1 MILPDFTFR
10 DNNCLVLSYIHRI
23 FLDISGF
30 YFLTFHF
37 SLIYCYKLKEIA
49 GWGWEEGGGEK
60 SDLLHTLQI
69 SNVRQVVYKT
79 PIISKA
85 KCFYDEGQSFV
96 KYSSITE
103 KVTSE
108 LAKHE

>member
-1 MILPDFTFR
+1 MG
-10 DNNCLVLSYIHRI
+10 V
-23 FLDISGF
+23 G
-30 YFLTFHF
+30 
-37 SLIYCYKLKEIA
+37 
-49 GWGWEEGGGEK
+49 GGGEK
-60 SDLLHTLQI
+60 SDLLYTLQI

-85 KCFYDEGQSFV
+85 KCFYDGGQSFV

>member
-37 SLIYCYKLKEIA
+37 GLIYCYKLKEIA
-49 GWGWEEGGGEK
+49 GWGWEEGGEK

-85 KCFYDEGQSFV
+85 KCFYDGGQSFV

-103 KVTSE
+103 TMTSE

>member
-1 MILPDFTFR
+1 MG
-10 DNNCLVLSYIHRI
+10 V
-23 FLDISGF
+23 G
-30 YFLTFHF
+30 
-37 SLIYCYKLKEIA
+37 
-49 GWGWEEGGGEK
+49 GGGEK

-69 SNVRQVVYKT
+69 SDVRQVVYKT
-79 PIISKA
+79 PIISNA
-85 KCFYDEGQSFV
+85 KCFYDGGQSFV